1 MVGDPIGL
9 LKFWRAELIMKLKL
23 RTSAFLKVL
32 NWGPNCWR
40 NGPHLHK
47 RPQRGGG
54 RGYMPG
60 FYRRLF
66 TEICLLRI
74 SLMVRI
80 LTQPLIKV
88 AGGVVLFQQTLASS
102 KQRASSAQQQP
113 QMRSAALALAFS
125 PAPAPVR
132 LRASGPV
139 QSGGKMWKIDQK
151 LKSEPCFHS
160 TLPSLGD
167 QGTSDHMS
175 QRKTVFVG
183 LLSMFFPSQDL
194 SQVTS
199 NFSIH
204 LFANPSA
211 TVV

>member
-88 AGGVVLFQQTLASS
+88 AGEVVLFQQTLASS
-102 KQRASSAQQQP
+102 RQRASSRTTTTPNAIGGP
-113 QMRSAALALAFS
+113 GFGFLTS
-125 PAPAPVR
+125 PCTSAPAR
-132 LRASGPV
+132 QRASPV
-139 QSGGKMWKIDQK
+139 GGQNVKNRP
-151 LKSEPCFHS
+151 E
-160 TLPSLGD
+160 T
-167 QGTSDHMS
+167 
-175 QRKTVFVG
+175 
-183 LLSMFFPSQDL
+183 
-194 SQVTS
+194 
-199 NFSIH
+199 
-204 LFANPSA
+204 
-211 TVV
+211 